1 MTTNKGPI
9 HYILDSNVLLYDPD
23 SINTFPDARVIIPI
37 SVIEE
42 IDHFKK
48 DISQTGQN
56 ARIVSQ
62 MLDKLRVSGSL
73 TKGVKLA
80 NGALLSVLIHNDSE
94 IKIPDFL
101 DPRLTT
107 NKIIIALLFVKER
120 HQGETILI
128 SNNINL
134 RIKVAALGIQ
144 THSYEEGL
152 TNLEKLYEAIQV
164 LEVSQGKFEKF
175 LQEGFL
181 KIDDALHYANQ
192 SLILKCKNSAQQ
204 VTCRYH
210 KEKKQLAPIQLFKK
224 GVWGVRARNGE
235 QETALDLLMDP
246 SVQIVILAGKAG
258 TGKTLLALAVALEQ
272 MLSGNLYTKVLV
284 SRPIFPMGRDM
295 GFLPGDVEEK
305 MAPWMQPIFDN
316 LDFLVTNQSS
326 NSNNPGNYE
335 RLLDKGLVNL
345 EPLTYIRGRS
355 IPHCFMIVD
364 EAQNLTPHELKTI
377 VTRVGEG
384 TKLVLTGDPYQIDNP
399 YVDPSSNGISYLIER
414 FQHYSLAGHTNLIH
428 GVRSE
433 LAELAANIL

>member
-1 MTTNKGPI
+1 MSN

-23 SINTFPDARVIIPI
+23 SINAYPDANVIIPI

-48 DISQTGQN
+48 DITQTGQN
-56 ARIVSQ
+56 ARIVAQ
-62 MLDKLRVSGSL
+62 MLDQLRSTGSL
-73 TKGVKLA
+73 TSGVKLA
-80 NGALLSVLIHNDSE
+80 NGAMLSVLIHDDKD
-94 IKIPDFL
+94 IDIPGFL
-101 DPRLTT
+101 DPQLTT
-107 NKIIIALLFVKER
+107 NKIIIALLFIQQNYK
-120 HQGETILI
+120 GKTTLI
-128 SNNINL
+128 TNNINL
-134 RIKVAALGIQ
+134 RIRVAALGIEA
-144 THSYEEGL
+144 SSFEEEL
-152 TNLEKLYEAIQV
+152 SDLKKLYEEIQTK
-164 LEVSQGKFEKF
+164 EITEDEFDRF
-175 LQEGFL
+175 LRKGFF
-181 KIDDALHYANQ
+181 KTDESTYYANQ
-192 SLILKCKNSAQQ
+192 SIIFKCANSEQKI
-204 VTCRYH
+204 TCRYH
-210 KEKKQLAPIQLFKK
+210 KEKQQFEPIQQFKD
-224 GVWGVRARNGE
+224 GVWGIHARNTE
-235 QETALDLLMDP
+235 QESALDLLMDP

-272 MLSGNLYTKVLV
+272 MLSSNLYTKVLV

-316 LDFLVTNQSS
+316 LDFLVTNQSTRS
-326 NSNNPGNYE
+326 NVPGNYQ
-335 RLLDKGLVNL
+335 RLLDKDLVNL

-355 IPHCFMIVD
+355 IPNRFMIVD

-414 FQHYSLAGHTNLIH
+414 FQHHSLAGHTNLIH